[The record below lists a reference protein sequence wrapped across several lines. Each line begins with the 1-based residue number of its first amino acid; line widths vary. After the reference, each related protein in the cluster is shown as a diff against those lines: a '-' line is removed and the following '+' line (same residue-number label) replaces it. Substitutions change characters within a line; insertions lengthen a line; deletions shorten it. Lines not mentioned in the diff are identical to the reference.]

1 MKYVI
6 IFLGL
11 LSMTFSIFAANTTPA
26 NLFECTGAG
35 VTVNYTSS
43 SLIGQPTLNIS
54 VEGKKF
60 SANGLEILD
69 QKTVLGSLLS
79 LTKASVPDLYTDTLT
94 FVKPD
99 VNVSGF
105 GESVDFFTRLFR
117 TRSHTSVGGPQFVEG
132 VIQSSQSKLI
142 HCKATAAVF

>member
-1 MKYVI
+1 M
-6 IFLGL
+6 LPL
-11 LSMTFSIFAANTTPA
+11 PQP
-26 NLFECTGAG
+26 NLFKCTGAG
-35 VTVNYTSS
+35 VTVNYTSN

-54 VEGKKF
+54 VAGKSF

-69 QKTVLGSLLS
+69 QETVIGSLLS

-94 FVKPD
+94 FVKPK

-105 GESVDFFTRLFR
+105 GESASFFTRLFS
-117 TRSHTSVGGPQFVEG
+117 TRNHTSIGGPQLVEG

-142 HCKATAAVF
+142 YCTATAVVFNGMLERLIVGIDCDA